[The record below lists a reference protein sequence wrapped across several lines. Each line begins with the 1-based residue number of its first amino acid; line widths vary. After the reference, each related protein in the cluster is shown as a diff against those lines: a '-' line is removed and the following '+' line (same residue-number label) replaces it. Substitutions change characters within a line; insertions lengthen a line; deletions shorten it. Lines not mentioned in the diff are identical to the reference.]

1 MQRLLLTLVKS
12 FKSFPIMS
20 KQLQSKKKKNQ
31 SQRPRNRQIP
41 NGTTAYHPEMVMYR
55 NPKGIP
61 FPQRYR
67 TNFRC
72 SIIGNIVAASSPTVY
87 LCSTNSLYLPFAG
100 GGWPG
105 VLVASIST
113 LQPCGFSNLVSSTGP
128 YNNYRVTGSS
138 IRVRII
144 PANAADMIT
153 YVVVPG
159 NSGSAPTTVSD
170 ALAEPRAKSNRAS
183 AGGTLTEI
191 SHSINIAS
199 FLGVNASAIS
209 NDLVGIF
216 SGSYNAGPT
225 QHPYWYLAWTTSNG
239 GTVGGALSYEIELIF
254 EAELFNLNNG
264 ALLDN

>member
-1 MQRLLLTLVKS
+1 VSVVNLNKLSFLVT
-12 FKSFPIMS
+12 IMS
-20 KQLQSKKKKNQ
+20 KQQQSKKKKNQ
-31 SQRPRNRQIP
+31 KQRPNQNRQVP
-41 NGTTAYHPEMVMYR
+41 NGTTKYHPEMVMYR
-55 NPKGIP
+55 NPRGIP

-72 SIIGNIVAASSPTVY
+72 SILGNIVAASSPTVY

-105 VLVASIST
+105 VNVASIAT
-113 LQPCGFSNLVSSTGP
+113 LQPCGFSNLIGSNGP

-144 PANAADMIT
+144 PASAADMIT
-153 YVVVPG
+153 YTVTPG
-159 NSGSAPTTVSD
+159 NQGSAPTTVSD
-170 ALAEPRAKSNRAS
+170 ALAEPRTKSQRAS
-183 AGGTLTEI
+183 AGGSLTEI
-191 SHSINIAS
+191 NHAMNVAS
-199 FLGVNASAIS
+199 FLGVNSQAIS
-209 NDLVGIF
+209 NDLVGLF
-216 SGSYNAGPT
+216 SGSYNSGPT
-225 QHPYWYLAWTTSNG
+225 QHPYWYVAWTTSNG